1 MKMAT
6 AFPLVEPFSRKRE
19 KDVCGGIFSVHGRG
33 CCSATNGNLS
43 QCNSDDDRTG
53 SRRLSAAKT
62 KNCFVFFGQRKIH
75 QTHNSVEFQKKE
87 AEVGTNGEKLLRT
100 ERESHAC
107 HRRELTQK
115 VFDDQVE

>member
-1 MKMAT
+1 MMKMAT

-62 KNCFVFFGQRKIH
+62 KNCFVFLGSGKFIKRITRWNFKKKKRK
-75 QTHNSVEFQKKE
+75 S
-87 AEVGTNGEKLLRT
+87 
-100 ERESHAC
+100 ERMARNCSELNVKATPVIEES
-107 HRRELTQK
+107 
-115 VFDDQVE
+115 